1 MTYPRPPADSGLG
14 IHGGANAYFPMGET
28 EQAENEFFQRLEDCG
43 FSAVKLLNVGKASA
57 LRCVQKALARGMTP
71 IVRCY
76 RPEPHAS
83 TLDADADQ
91 KATLHLLV
99 EAGCKLYEVQ
109 NEPNVV
115 WEWPGKVIPPDAH
128 EVTARNFSKDA
139 DFILSLGATP
149 LITAMAPGGEPGWD
163 DMEFLRHMV
172 WWLKDNWGLDKLAK
186 CGIAVHTA
194 ALNHPLDYPFDDVN
208 QKGVPVTDAEWD
220 SHEWAG
226 GREFVDQ
233 QRRIGMN
240 AGQQL
245 LDPGASNCWLKWQA
259 VHDLVERETGL
270 SLDVYGTEGGL
281 WVGELQDPR
290 YPKVSV
296 QDVVDG
302 YLRIADEM
310 MDGKYP
316 DWFKCTGFWLM
327 ANRGAGNPAMEFEN
341 ATWWNVYAGEQPW
354 ATAYRNMEKRDRMP
368 YQGDTP
374 EPPDPEP
381 TQLTDEEIA
390 EVCAEAG
397 WTGEAL
403 VTAVAVCLAESG
415 GNTLAVN
422 ETGNTPP
429 SRDRGLFQIN
439 DYWHPE
445 IDDECAFDAL
455 CNASAAYDISSG
467 GTDWTP
473 WSAYQAGKYE
483 VFLDRARA
491 AVDAQGPTAEGLR
504 EFAYENC
511 IGVPADAA
519 LMRKAR
525 ELGLIPLT
533 REATDL
539 VDGVEV
545 TGQVFGVGDRM
556 VLLYCLD
563 EDWQKV
569 YQAEM

>member
-1 MTYPRPPADSGLG
+1 MIRTGLG

-57 LRCVQKALARGMTP
+57 LRCVQKARARGMEP

-83 TLDADADQ
+83 TLDADPDQ

-115 WEWPGKVIPPDAH
+115 WEWPDKVIPPDAH
-128 EVTARNFSKDA
+128 EVTARNFSIDA

-172 WWLKDNWGLDKLAK
+172 WWLKDNWGLDKLAR

-226 GREFVDQ
+226 AREFVDQ

-240 AGQQL
+240 AGQGL

-259 VHDLVERETGL
+259 VHDLVLRETGL

-302 YLRIADEM
+302 YLRIAQEM

-327 ANRGAGNPAMEFEN
+327 ANRGAGNPDMSFEYS
-341 ATWWNVYAGEQPW
+341 TWWNVFQGEQPW
-354 ATAYRNMEKRDRMP
+354 ATAYRNMEKRDRLP
-368 YQGDTP
+368 YQG
-374 EPPDPEP
+374 EVVPPVVP
-381 TQLTDEEIA
+381 TVLTDAQIA
-390 EVCAEAG
+390 DLCYRKG
-397 WTGEAL
+397 FRGEAL
-403 VTAVAVCLAESG
+403 ATMVAIILAESG
-415 GNTLAVN
+415 GDPLAYNV
-422 ETGNTPP
+422 TGNDPP
-429 SRDRGLFQIN
+429 GSIDVGLVMIN
-439 DYWHPE
+439 LYWHPNVTRAQAE
-445 IDDECAFDAL
+445 DPDFAVGYAWELSQQGAYWGHW
-455 CNASAAYDISSG
+455 AAYNA
-467 GTDWTP
+467 GTYL
-473 WSAYQAGKYE
+473 A
-483 VFLDRARA
+483 FMDRARA
-491 AVDAQGPTAEGLR
+491 VCGPTAEGLR

-545 TGQVFGVGDRM
+545 TGQVFGVGSRM
-556 VLLYCLD
+556 VLLYCVE
-563 EDWQKV
+563 EDWQNV

>member
-1 MTYPRPPADSGLG
+1 MIRTGLG

-57 LRCVQKALARGMTP
+57 LRCVQKAVARGIEP

-83 TLDADADQ
+83 TLDADPDQ

-115 WEWPGKVIPPDAH
+115 WEWPGKVIPSDAH
-128 EVTARNFSKDA
+128 EVTARTFAADA

-163 DMEFLRHMV
+163 DITFLQHMV
-172 WWLKDNWGLDKLAK
+172 WWLKDNWGLDKLAR

-208 QKGVPVTDAEWD
+208 QKGVPVTDAEWN

-240 AGQQL
+240 AGQKL

-259 VHDLVERETGL
+259 VHDLVLRETGL
-270 SLDVYGTEGGL
+270 SLDVYGTEGGI

-296 QDVVDG
+296 RDVTDG
-302 YLRIADEM
+302 YLRIAQEM
-310 MDGKYP
+310 MGGEYP

-327 ANRGAGNPAMEFEN
+327 ANRGAGNPDMSFEYS
-341 ATWWNVYAGEQPW
+341 TWWNVYQGEQPW
-354 ATAYRNMEKRDRMP
+354 ATAYRHMEQHDRMP
-368 YQGDTP
+368 YQGTDDTP
-374 EPPDPEP
+374 VEPEPLP
-381 TQLTDEEIA
+381 TQLTDVQIA
-390 EVCAEAG
+390 EVCEQAG
-397 WTGEAL
+397 FMGDSLEMAI
-403 VTAVAVCLAESG
+403 AVCLAESG
-415 GNTLAVN
+415 GRTDAVN
-422 ETGNTPP
+422 VTGNTPP

-439 DYWHPE
+439 DFWHSE
-445 IDDECAFDAL
+445 VSDDCAFDAQ
-455 CNASAAYDISSG
+455 CNVEAAYKISESG
-467 GTDWTP
+467 TNWNP
-473 WSAYQAGKYE
+473 WSAYQAGTY
-483 VFLDRARA
+483 VDYLDRAEEAAAMTPLAEAIRNAAWLQDRA
-491 AVDAQGPTAEGLR
+491 IHGIP
-504 EFAYENC
+504 YN
-511 IGVPADAA
+511 PDAA
-519 LMRKAR
+519 FPKYAR
-525 ELGLIPLT
+525 EHSLGAPLT
-533 REATDL
+533 GEW
-539 VDGVEV
+539 GVMV
-545 TGQVFGVGDRM
+545 AGVQYMVQAYVLGIVYAIAGDWANVRS
-556 VLLYCLD
+556 V
-563 EDWQKV
+563 EW
-569 YQAEM
+569 